1 MQPRT
6 GRDGFLLNRTP
17 TVGTEVPAD
26 KGLGAVRTSGLHP
39 RPRAG
44 AHVAAA
50 RILDGVGKGFAI
62 TGVVLIVLSALAF
75 LFVDPIIGAFL
86 GILGLTAVVIAWL
99 ARDWDQHPSFEER
112 ERARARKREAKRERT
127 AGARARDRERWE
139 AHQAKKARRAAGQ

>member
-1 MQPRT
+1 
-6 GRDGFLLNRTP
+6 
-17 TVGTEVPAD
+17 
-26 KGLGAVRTSGLHP
+26 
-39 RPRAG
+39 
-44 AHVAAA
+44 
-50 RILDGVGKGFAI
+50 VGKGFAI

-86 GILGLTAVVIAWL
+86 GILGVTGVVIAWL

-139 AHQAKKARRAAGQ
+139 AHQAKKARRAAGR